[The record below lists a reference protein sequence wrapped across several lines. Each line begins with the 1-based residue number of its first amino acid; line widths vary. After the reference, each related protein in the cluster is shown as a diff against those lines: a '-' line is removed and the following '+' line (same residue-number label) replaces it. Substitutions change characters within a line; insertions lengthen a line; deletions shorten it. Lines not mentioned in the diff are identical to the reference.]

1 MSFIKEERAVMEKR
15 SSFLMV
21 GEFCGKWL
29 RIELARIPLFIG
41 GISFNDKRIP
51 LEEFRSAKETGF
63 LKDGTKLPF
72 HQIPCLVVDCVP
84 IAQTGAIARF
94 CGKLSGLYPSEDSIS
109 CALID
114 QFIDFVTDLTN
125 LVYIPSN
132 SPLTEDEKIQHRRI
146 LAEGELKRKL
156 DMLEDNISANQT
168 WIVGKEMTIADIA
181 IWRGIGWL
189 ASDLVAGIPQPYFV
203 NYPKIT
209 KIFKNVD
216 NHPKICEWVRKTYPS
231 NYNRGYIE

>member
-1 MSFIKEERAVMEKR
+1 MDITLIYLDNPFWRV
-15 SSFLMV
+15 
-21 GEFCGKWL
+21 
-29 RIELARIPLFIG
+29 ELARIPLFIG
-41 GISFNDKRIP
+41 GISFNDKRIT

-72 HQIPCLVVDCVP
+72 HQIPCLVVDGVP
-84 IAQTGAIARF
+84 IAQTGGIARF

-132 SPLTEDEKIQHRRI
+132 SPLTEDEKIQHRRT

-156 DMLEDNISANQT
+156 EMLEDNISANQT

-181 IWRGIGWL
+181 IWRGIWL
-189 ASDLVAGIPQPYFV
+189 ACLRLGCRNTSAIFHEL
-203 NYPKIT
+203 
-209 KIFKNVD
+209 FKN
-216 NHPKICEWVRKTYPS
+216 NENLQKCR
-231 NYNRGYIE
+231 

>member
-1 MSFIKEERAVMEKR
+1 MNVTLIYLDNPF
-15 SSFLMV
+15 
-21 GEFCGKWL
+21 W

-51 LEEFRSAKETGF
+51 LEEFRSAKGTGF

-72 HQIPCLVVDCVP
+72 HQIPCLIVDGVP

-94 CGKLSGLYPSEDSIS
+94 CGKLSGLYPAEDSIS

-156 DMLEDNISANQT
+156 DMLEDNIPASQT

-203 NYPKIT
+203 DYPKIT

-216 NHPKICEWVRKTYPS
+216 KHPKICEWVRKTYPS

>member
-1 MSFIKEERAVMEKR
+1 MNLTLVYLDNPFWRV
-15 SSFLMV
+15 
-21 GEFCGKWL
+21 
-29 RIELARIPLFIG
+29 ELARIPLFIG
-41 GISFNDKRIP
+41 GISFDDKRIA

-63 LKDGTKLPF
+63 LKNGTKLPF
-72 HQIPCLVVDCVP
+72 HQIPCLIVDGVP

-94 CGKLSGLYPSEDSIS
+94 CGKLSGLYPTEDSIS

-114 QFIDFVTDLTN
+114 QFIDFITDLTN

-132 SPLTEDEKIQHRRI
+132 SPLTEDEKIQHRKM
-146 LAEGELKRKL
+146 LSEGELKRKL
-156 DMLEDNISANQT
+156 DMLEDNIFANQI
-168 WIVGKEMTIADIA
+168 WMVGKEMTIADIA

-216 NHPKICEWVRKTYPS
+216 NHPKICEWVRETYPL

>member
-1 MSFIKEERAVMEKR
+1 MNVTLIYLDNPF
-15 SSFLMV
+15 
-21 GEFCGKWL
+21 W

-72 HQIPCLVVDCVP
+72 HQIPCLVVDGVP

-216 NHPKICEWVRKTYPS
+216 NNPKICEWVRKTYPS

>member
-1 MSFIKEERAVMEKR
+1 MNVTLIYLDNPF
-15 SSFLMV
+15 
-21 GEFCGKWL
+21 W

-41 GISFNDKRIP
+41 DISFNDKRIT

-72 HQIPCLVVDCVP
+72 HQIPCLVVDGVP

-189 ASDLVAGIPQPYFV
+189 ASDLVAGIRQPYFV

-209 KIFKNVD
+209 KLFKNVD

>member
-1 MSFIKEERAVMEKR
+1 MEITLYYFKIPFWRAEVAR
-15 SSFLMV
+15 
-21 GEFCGKWL
+21 
-29 RIELARIPLFIG
+29 LALFIG
-41 GISFNDKRIP
+41 DIP
-51 LEEFRSAKETGF
+51 FKDYRFESQDTEELK
-63 LKDGTKLPF
+63 KDGKLPNGLIAPF
-72 HQIPCLVVDCVP
+72 KQLPVLDVDGK
-84 IAQTGAIARF
+84 IFAQTGAIARF

>member
-1 MSFIKEERAVMEKR
+1 MNVTLIYLDYPF
-15 SSFLMV
+15 
-21 GEFCGKWL
+21 W

-41 GISFNDKRIP
+41 GISFNDRRIT

-72 HQIPCLVVDCVP
+72 HQIPCLVVDGVS

-132 SPLTEDEKIQHRRI
+132 SPLTEDEKIEHRRI

-156 DMLEDNISANQT
+156 EMLENNIPASQT

-209 KIFKNVD
+209 KIFKIVD
-216 NHPKICEWVRKTYPS
+216 NHPKIGEWVRKTYPS

>member
-1 MSFIKEERAVMEKR
+1 MNVTLIYLDNPF
-15 SSFLMV
+15 
-21 GEFCGKWL
+21 W

-41 GISFNDKRIP
+41 DISFNDKRIT

-72 HQIPCLVVDCVP
+72 HQIPCLVVDGVP

-209 KIFKNVD
+209 KLFKNVD
-216 NHPKICEWVRKTYPS
+216 NHPKICDWVGKTYPS
-231 NYNRGYIE
+231 NYNRGYIA

>member
-1 MSFIKEERAVMEKR
+1 MNVTLIY
-15 SSFLMV
+15 LDNP
-21 GEFCGKWL
+21 FC

-41 GISFNDKRIP
+41 DISFNDRRIT

-72 HQIPCLVVDCVP
+72 HQIPCLIVDGVP

-94 CGKLSGLYPSEDSIS
+94 CGKLSGLYPAEDNIR

-114 QFIDFVTDLTN
+114 QFIDFVTDVTN

>member
-1 MSFIKEERAVMEKR
+1 MNVTLIYLDNPF
-15 SSFLMV
+15 
-21 GEFCGKWL
+21 W

-41 GISFNDKRIP
+41 DISFNDKRIT

-72 HQIPCLVVDCVP
+72 HQIPCLVVNGVP
-84 IAQTGAIARF
+84 IAQTAAIARF

-216 NHPKICEWVRKTYPS
+216 NHPKICEWVGKTYPS

>member
-1 MSFIKEERAVMEKR
+1 MNVTLIYLDNPF
-15 SSFLMV
+15 
-21 GEFCGKWL
+21 W

-41 GISFNDKRIP
+41 DISFNDKRIT

-72 HQIPCLVVDCVP
+72 HQIPCLVVDGVP

-168 WIVGKEMTIADIA
+168 WIVGTEMTIADIA

>member
-1 MSFIKEERAVMEKR
+1 MNVTLIYLDNPF
-15 SSFLMV
+15 
-21 GEFCGKWL
+21 W

-41 GISFNDKRIP
+41 DISFNDKRIT

-72 HQIPCLVVDCVP
+72 HQIPCLVVDGVP

-168 WIVGKEMTIADIA
+168 WIVRKEMTIADIA

>member
-1 MSFIKEERAVMEKR
+1 MNVTLIYLDYPF
-15 SSFLMV
+15 
-21 GEFCGKWL
+21 W

-72 HQIPCLVVDCVP
+72 HQIPCLVVDGVS

-94 CGKLSGLYPSEDSIS
+94 CVKLSGLYPSEDSIS

>member
-1 MSFIKEERAVMEKR
+1 MNVTLIYLDNPFWRV
-15 SSFLMV
+15 
-21 GEFCGKWL
+21 
-29 RIELARIPLFIG
+29 ELARISLFIG
-41 GISFNDKRIP
+41 GIRFNDKRIP

-72 HQIPCLVVDCVP
+72 HQIPCLVVNGVP

-94 CGKLSGLYPSEDSIS
+94 CGKLSGLYPSKDSIS

-231 NYNRGYIE
+231 NYNRGYIG

>member
-1 MSFIKEERAVMEKR
+1 MDNPF
-15 SSFLMV
+15 
-21 GEFCGKWL
+21 W

-41 GISFNDKRIP
+41 GISFNDKRIT

-72 HQIPCLVVDCVP
+72 HQIPLLVVDGVP

-94 CGKLSGLYPSEDSIS
+94 CGKLSGLYPTEDSIS

-168 WIVGKEMTIADIA
+168 WIVGEEITIADIA

-189 ASDLVAGIPQPYFV
+189 ASDFVAGIPQPYFM

-209 KIFKNVD
+209 KLFKNVD
-216 NHPKICEWVRKTYPS
+216 NHPKICDWVGKTYPS
-231 NYNRGYIE
+231 NYNRGYIA

>member
-1 MSFIKEERAVMEKR
+1 MNVTLIYLDNPF
-15 SSFLMV
+15 
-21 GEFCGKWL
+21 W

-41 GISFNDKRIP
+41 DISFNDKRIT

-72 HQIPCLVVDCVP
+72 HQIPCLVVDGVP

-94 CGKLSGLYPSEDSIS
+94 CGKLSGLYPSEDIIS

-156 DMLEDNISANQT
+156 DMLEDNISVNQT